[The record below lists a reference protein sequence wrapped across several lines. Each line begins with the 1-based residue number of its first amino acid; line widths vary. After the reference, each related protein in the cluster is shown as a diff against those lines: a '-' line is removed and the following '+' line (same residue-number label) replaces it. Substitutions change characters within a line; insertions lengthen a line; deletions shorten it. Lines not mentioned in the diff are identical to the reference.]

1 MQNLLK
7 LNCYIGYELTINIKN
22 SSLALGTVILGLTD
36 KQDGLLLNFTFR
48 DFDDVTL
55 EKSSDID

>member
-7 LNCYIGYELTINIKN
+7 LNCYIGYELTITIKN